1 MDNLG
6 ENHFLTTNGLNF
18 GLYSSFSLE
27 IYLFVGFFRFR
38 KELGRTAATP
48 NTTNSFPKEF
58 SPPGKEQKPNTNP
71 FATAP
76 RVSVLLRCTVTGC
89 SWFPDLV
96 CCSNKLFSTKRPKL
110 RPAIYRKSRSGGS
123 IRCSRDPQTA
133 PKRVDQV
140 SSCLLVVIG
149 GVWGPGGPQS
159 SATSPW
165 RRHLLILPSKS
176 NPLRP
181 VSR

>member
-58 SPPGKEQKPNTNP
+58 SPPGKEQKPNTNS

-110 RPAIYRKSRSGGS
+110 RQQSTANPGPAARYGALGTHRPLPSGLIKSRV
-123 IRCSRDPQTA
+123 A
-133 PKRVDQV
+133 F
-140 SSCLLVVIG
+140 
-149 GVWGPGGPQS
+149 W
-159 SATSPW
+159 W
-165 RRHLLILPSKS
+165 
-176 NPLRP
+176 
-181 VSR
+181 